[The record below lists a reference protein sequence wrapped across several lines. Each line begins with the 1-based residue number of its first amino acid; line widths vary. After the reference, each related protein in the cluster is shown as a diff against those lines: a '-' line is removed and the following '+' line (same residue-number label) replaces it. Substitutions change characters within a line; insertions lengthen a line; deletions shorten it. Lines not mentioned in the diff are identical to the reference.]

1 MTPYEKNL
9 FADLL
14 NGVET
19 DLPSLV
25 PTEQNNLYQLILTR
39 SGIAAQAAQ
48 KRRTAK
54 RVWLVAAILAG
65 LTLLAAGF
73 YSVRDVFHGVL
84 AEPAPAAVSA
94 QASSPPATS
103 AGQADTPQLQPVDQ
117 TAALVEQ
124 AGVLAM
130 QSATADGLTVT
141 LQAAIFDEMSTRLIV
156 EVASE
161 DGSSL
166 AAKHERIAQ
175 RFGHHMKHA
184 RLVVDGLERPLG
196 FSCNLL
202 DYKDD
207 GTDGTVRFLLD
218 GEGLP
223 ASAQGKTAKL
233 VLSEFVEE
241 IEFELKTDPATAK
254 DEMSLGALAA
264 QLGEPDMSQF
274 EVHAVTKRDGT
285 LARND
290 YSRQKAPAK
299 QGVLLSPLFPD
310 TYIDTIF
317 VKDGALWMF
326 GTSKD
331 NKIYEKTT
339 SLELKDMKTGGIL
352 RIGGGGGASQEQDI
366 CLWSRHFDEVGD
378 LNNLTLVRPSNGK
391 SVLTAD
397 IAAPPAQDDPLDL
410 EVGGDGSLILAQGPW
425 EIPFTLDYQMFGR
438 ILQPKNETVLL
449 RGYSYQVEEVRL
461 SPFSAQFQ
469 LIPLSP
475 RDPEAG
481 KTRGWLDDACVGL
494 NAAFVFKD
502 GSSLPLHTFAFDRGD
517 SSVLV
522 QFSFTAVQNEQ
533 VRQMVVDP
541 QTVTE
546 IRFGEQT
553 ILLPS

>member
-19 DLPSLV
+19 DLPSLA

-84 AEPAPAAVSA
+84 AEPAPVTVSA

-103 AGQADTPQLQPVDQ
+103 AAQADTPQLQPVDQ

-175 RFGHHMKHA
+175 RFGHHIKQA
-184 RLVVDGLERPLG
+184 RLVVDGLEHPLD
-196 FSCNLL
+196 FSCNRL
-202 DYKDD
+202 DHTDD
-207 GTDGTVRFLLD
+207 GKDGTVRFLLD
-218 GEGLP
+218 GDGLP

-241 IEFELKTDPATAK
+241 VEFELKTDPATAK
-254 DEMSLGALAA
+254 GEMSLGALAA

-274 EVHAVTKRDGT
+274 EVSAVTKRDGS

-290 YSRQKAPAK
+290 YSRDQPPAK
-299 QGVLLSPLFPD
+299 QGILFSSLFPD
-310 TYIDTIF
+310 TYVDTIF
-317 VKDGALWMF
+317 VKDSSLWLF
-326 GTSKD
+326 GTGKD
-331 NKIYEKTT
+331 PDTVESLH
-339 SLELKDMKTGGIL
+339 SLEVKDMTTGKIL
-352 RIGGGGGASQEQDI
+352 QNSGGGSTDRQGMCQ
-366 CLWSRHFDEVGD
+366 WSRRFDKVGD

-397 IAAPPAQDDPLDL
+397 NTAPPPASDDLADL
-410 EVGGDGSLILAQGPW
+410 AGGDGSIALAKGPW

-449 RGYSYQVEEVRL
+449 RGYSYQVQEVRL